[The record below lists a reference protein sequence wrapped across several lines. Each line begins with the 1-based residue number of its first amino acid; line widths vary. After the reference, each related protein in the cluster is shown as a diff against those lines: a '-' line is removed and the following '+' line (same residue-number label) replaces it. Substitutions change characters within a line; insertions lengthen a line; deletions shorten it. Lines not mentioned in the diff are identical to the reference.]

1 MRSHS
6 LELGRITRIM
16 GIVNVTP
23 DSFSQDGQ
31 YQQQLNYDKAV
42 RYAKKM
48 VREGADILDI
58 GGESSRP
65 GAERVS
71 VKEEL
76 KRIIPV
82 IQKLSQQVDVPI
94 SVDTYKSTVAK
105 EALQAGASLVNTI
118 KGCQISKSMIKTVAH
133 QQAGLVLM
141 HMRGNPK
148 NMQKNVAYDD
158 VLVEISSLLKK
169 SLENCLEMGIKS
181 DKIIIDPGIGFGK
194 SVADNLRII
203 NQLSYFSR
211 LGCPVLMGTSRK
223 SFIGA
228 ILDKPINRRLH
239 GSVASVCA
247 CVQNGAHIVRVHDV
261 AATKDAVQVI
271 DSILDEGR
279 GIK

>member
-1 MRSHS
+1 
-6 LELGRITRIM
+6 M

-31 YQQQLNYDKAV
+31 YQQQLNYDKAI

-48 VREGADILDI
+48 VRDGADILDI

-71 VKEEL
+71 AKEEL

-82 IQKLSQQVDVPI
+82 IQKLSEQVNVPI

-118 KGCQISKSMIKTVAH
+118 KGAQISKSMIKTVAD

-148 NMQKNVAYDD
+148 NMQKNVAYAD
-158 VLVEISSLLKK
+158 VLEEIAQALR
-169 SLENCLEMGIKS
+169 
-181 DKIIIDPGIGFGK
+181 KI
-194 SVADNLRII
+194 S
-203 NQLSYFSR
+203 
-211 LGCPVLMGTSRK
+211 
-223 SFIGA
+223 
-228 ILDKPINRRLH
+228 
-239 GSVASVCA
+239 
-247 CVQNGAHIVRVHDV
+247 
-261 AATKDAVQVI
+261 
-271 DSILDEGR
+271 
-279 GIK
+279 